1 MNRSSRILSIACAV
15 GVGLAVLAV
24 GNELRAE
31 SAVINPMNTPNP
43 MMPVPGQPMSPLS
56 IAPMQPLGGLAGQ
69 PETSIARDPD
79 LGNLPISPGIEDTY
93 FSCTGCHSA
102 QTFAQMR
109 LTDERWE
116 YLWDWMIEEQ
126 GMPDYGDEART
137 VIIAYLQEHFSS
149 ER

>member
-1 MNRSSRILSIACAV
+1 MKRSSRILSVASAV
-15 GVGLAVLAV
+15 GVGLVVLAA

-43 MMPVPGQPMSPLS
+43 MMPVPGQPMSPMS
-56 IAPMQPLGGLAGQ
+56 ISPMQPLGGLAGQ
-69 PETSIARDPD
+69 PETGIPRDPD

-93 FSCTGCHSA
+93 FSCTACHST

-126 GMPDYGDEART
+126 GMPDYGEEARAI
-137 VIIAYLQEHFSS
+137 IIAYLQQHFSS